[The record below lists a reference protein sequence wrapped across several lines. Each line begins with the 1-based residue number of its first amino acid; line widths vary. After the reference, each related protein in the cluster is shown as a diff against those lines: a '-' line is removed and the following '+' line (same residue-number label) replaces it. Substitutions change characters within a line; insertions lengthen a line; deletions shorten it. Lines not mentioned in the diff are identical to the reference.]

1 MSNKTPPAS
10 RGRPRAFSEAD
21 VLRRATGVFLAHGFE
36 ATAYEDI
43 ATATGLS
50 KPSLYNAFGDKTA
63 LFEKVLEGYAAHA
76 RQQILETFAGGT
88 DIAGATKA
96 MLLAA
101 ADVYAPAEG
110 PSNGCLL
117 VGTALPAC
125 TQHDAVQK
133 TLADFLA
140 GIEGDLEGL
149 IAERHAGEAKRLRRT
164 PRSLALQ
171 VSSLL
176 LSLAIRARTG
186 VTRRRLR
193 TIAMELGGTVPR
205 PTPRA

>member
-1 MSNKTPPAS
+1 MSNRIPVP
-10 RGRPRAFSEAD
+10 RGRPRAFVETD
-21 VLRRATGVFLAHGFE
+21 VLRKATEIFLSRGLE
-36 ATAYEDI
+36 ATAYDDI
-43 ATATGLS
+43 ATATDLS

-63 LFEKVLEGYAAHA
+63 LFEKVLDGYAAVA
-76 RQQILETFAGGT
+76 RQQILATFATGT
-88 DIAGATKA
+88 NIAGATKA

-110 PSNGCLL
+110 PSTGCLL

-125 TQHDAVQK
+125 TQHDAMQK
-133 TLADFLA
+133 TLTDFLA
-140 GIEGDLEGL
+140 AIEGDLEA
-149 IAERHAGEAKRLRRT
+149 IVADRHASEAKRLHRT

-176 LSLAIRARTG
+176 LSLAVRARTG

-193 TIAMELGGTVPR
+193 TIATELGDTFLPAARPR
-205 PTPRA
+205 

>member
-1 MSNKTPPAS
+1 MSDKTTQAP
-10 RGRPRAFSEAD
+10 RGRPRAFSEPD
-21 VLRRATGVFLAHGFE
+21 VLRRATRVFLAQGFE

-63 LFEKVLEGYAAHA
+63 LFEKVLVGYAAYA
-76 RQQILETFAGGT
+76 RQQILTTFATGT
-88 DIAGATKA
+88 SIAGATKA

-110 PSNGCLL
+110 PSTGCLL

-125 TQHDAVQK
+125 TQHDAMQK
-133 TLADFLA
+133 TLTDFLTA
-140 GIEGDLEGL
+140 VDSDLESI
-149 IAERHAGEAKRLRRT
+149 IADRHASEAKRLHRS
-164 PRSLALQ
+164 PRGLALQ

-176 LSLAIRARTG
+176 LSLAVRARTG

-193 TIAMELGGTVPR
+193 VIATELGDTLKKG
-205 PTPRA
+205 